1 MVSKFYGCS
10 NIAEVFCCMGLIYT
24 IANSLFPERNYFYHY
39 IISVILS
46 VVMLWLMI
54 AGSNDTPIVFAF
66 VVFFASALLVHV
78 IWLYGGA
85 FYMSYN
91 VSIQN
96 DDKSHRNVM
105 LLAYGTFG
113 LLYCVGKSDFHCS
126 VLFFISHCPFL
137 FLLLL
142 SSTLTFYFL
151 LCLFHSSQPAMM
163 CHVPEIISHHHKG
176 FIVSGRVAANIMKI
190 IAVSCLNLVVGRT
203 ERFQILAMQQSL
215 QARTSF
221 IRYISHEVRTPL
233 NVICVGLTVLE
244 GLLEELVKKGG
255 QCSRDI
261 MDILSSMK
269 VLITLIP
276 L

>member
-1 MVSKFYGCS
+1 MCHIPEMV
-10 NIAEVFCCMGLIYT
+10 
-24 IANSLFPERNYFYHY
+24 
-39 IISVILS
+39 
-46 VVMLWLMI
+46 
-54 AGSNDTPIVFAF
+54 
-66 VVFFASALLVHV
+66 
-78 IWLYGGA
+78 
-85 FYMSYN
+85 
-91 VSIQN
+91 
-96 DDKSHRNVM
+96 
-105 LLAYGTFG
+105 
-113 LLYCVGKSDFHCS
+113 FHQ
-126 VLFFISHCPFL
+126 HKG
-137 FLLLL
+137 
-142 SSTLTFYFL
+142 YFL
-151 LCLFHSSQPAMM
+151 
-163 CHVPEIISHHHKG
+163 
-176 FIVSGRVAANIMKI
+176 IVGGRVAANIIKI